1 MKPMYEHEYII
12 SIEISLDNGHV
23 IKKNYTVADSEEEA
37 NDMAEHPIKEFA
49 RFIYENGDYDKMLD
63 FTTPDERENIS
74 IPMSKITH
82 IATKFNINYN
92 FYDM

>member
-37 NDMAEHPIKEFA
+37 NDMANFPAKELS
-49 RFIYENGDYDKMLD
+49 RFIYENGDYDKTLD
-63 FTTPDERENIS
+63 FTTPDEHENIS
-74 IPMSKITH
+74 IPMSKIAH
-82 IATKFNINYN
+82 ISTKVNINYN
-92 FYDM
+92 FYNM